1 MGHAVGLAV
10 MVANVLG
17 THANRNGAV
26 LPEQRLHLAM
36 APVPGPIQRCATA
49 HNGEPHGM
57 PPHSAPCGRR
67 LHLAMAHVPGV
78 RQRCATAIVLR
89 VDVAP
94 APRSAWA
101 SA

>member
-36 APVPGPIQRCATA
+36 APVPGPIQRCAI
-49 HNGEPHGM
+49 E
-57 PPHSAPCGRR
+57 
-67 LHLAMAHVPGV
+67 
-78 RQRCATAIVLR
+78 IVFR
-89 VDVAP
+89 VDVRPCVQERLGHRMMPVVGSDVECCVRAP
-94 APRSAWA
+94 IFVIRIRSSLERHENPAC
-101 SA
+101 